1 MSTMP
6 NYRFPASVEA
16 TAYFVVSEALTNV
29 ARHADTGRALVALT
43 ITDLTTG
50 GRMLEVTVADNG
62 TERASPASGT
72 GLRGAWPIGSR
83 CSTTRSTWS
92 ARTGRHARARPNS
105 PAVARVWC

>member
-1 MSTMP
+1 MP

-29 ARHADTGRALVALT
+29 ARHAGTGRARVALT
-43 ITDLTTG
+43 ITTG

-62 TERASPASGT
+62 TGRASAASGI
-72 GLRGAWPIGSR
+72 GLRGLADRVALLDGTLDVVS
-83 CSTTRSTWS
+83 
-92 ARTGRHARARPNS
+92 RTGRHARARPHP

>member
-29 ARHADTGRALVALT
+29 ARHAGTGRARVALT

-50 GRMLEVTVADNG
+50 GRMLEVAVADNG
-62 TERASPASGT
+62 TGRASAASGI
-72 GLRGAWPIGSR
+72 GLRGLADRVALLDGTLDVVS
-83 CSTTRSTWS
+83 
-92 ARTGRHARARPNS
+92 RTGRHARARPHP